1 MNVTKIIAGLLTVPM
16 ILSLAACGDE
26 EDDDDTERRSRK
38 KKSSSS
44 VTESVDEPG
53 ENSSSL
59 ENVTTAVQ
67 TTAEPTTEAPT
78 EPQVLDFWSEYG
90 YGSEA
95 YISRADAFHDGMA
108 WVELSGGDKRM
119 IYAINTEGEVIYTID
134 SADIESK
141 WGGWVSYNC
150 HTYFNQGVAIVS
162 TDTKQQLINTEGEV
176 VWDAAKEGMDYAVER
191 WGEQGIL
198 SIVISNESEN
208 GTISQD
214 SALGLAFYSMNKS
227 FSGYTL
233 VQFDVDTF
241 DYTGQA
247 YGLLA
252 PDGSWK
258 VEPFETGKY
267 NGVRYS
273 PEWCYLQ
280 YRNDSDDYNTNQT
293 FMNIDTGET
302 VMGKS
307 YPLPDQVKVWQRAY
321 NCKNNDGLDFDID
334 KKAFVDASGNVVIDC
349 SEYTF
354 TAEKYGRFDA
364 SYYHYI
370 PAFHEGYAVL
380 AVYNDD
386 EAPYFFAIDKEGN
399 RQFEPKRFA
408 DNFSYDD
415 AMAFYINEDIIT
427 CGYNTLG
434 AQYWYTGGWQSDEEG
449 YFRYFD
455 HTGKEPEALKDLDL
469 AFLGPFSDGI
479 AEVSVYTDSSKTNTR
494 IFYIDHDGNELFP
507 KH

>member
-78 EPQVLDFWSEYG
+78 EPPVMDFWSEYG
-90 YGSEA
+90 YGEKA
-95 YISRADAFHDGMA
+95 FIFNADAFHDGMA
-108 WVELSGGDKRM
+108 WVELSGGDKGM
-119 IYAINTEGEVIYTID
+119 IYAINTEGEVKFTID
-134 SADIESK
+134 PDDLESK
-141 WGGWVSYNC
+141 SRAYAYNY

-176 VWDAAKEGMDYAVER
+176 IWDADKEGKDYAVDR

-370 PAFHEGYAVL
+370 PAFHDGYAVL

-408 DNFSYDD
+408 DNFTFDES
-415 AMAFYINEDIIT
+415 MSFYISEDVLT
-427 CGYNTLG
+427 CGCFTLG
-434 AQYWYTGGWQSDEEG
+434 PQYWYTEGWHADDEG

-479 AEVSVYTDSSKTNTR
+479 AGVSVYTDSSKTNTR

>member
-108 WVELSGGDKRM
+108 WVELSGGDKGM
-119 IYAINTEGEVIYTID
+119 IYAINTEGEVKFTID
-134 SADIESK
+134 PDDIESK
-141 WGGWVSYNC
+141 WGGWVSYNY

-198 SIVISNESEN
+198 GIVIGNQN
-208 GTISQD
+208 DGNTMSQEE
-214 SALGLAFYSMNKS
+214 ALGDVSTNKEKA
-227 FSGYTL
+227 FSGYAL

-241 DYTGQA
+241 DYTGKA
-247 YGLLA
+247 FGILA
-252 PDGSWK
+252 PDGSWQL
-258 VEPFETGKY
+258 EPFETDRY
-267 NGVRYS
+267 NVEYS
-273 PEWCYLQ
+273 PEWAYL
-280 YRNDSDDYNTNQT
+280 YYNNDGDDYNTSYT
-293 FMNIDTGET
+293 YVNIETGET
-302 VMGKS
+302 VLGNS
-307 YPLPDQVKVWQRAY
+307 YPLPDQVKVWQRVY
-321 NCKNNDGLDFDID
+321 NCKNQDGLDFDTD

-349 SEYTF
+349 SQYTF
-354 TAEKYGRFDA
+354 TAEKYGKFDI
-364 SYYHYI
+364 SNSNYI
-370 PAFHEGYAVL
+370 PAFHDGYAVL
-380 AVYNDD
+380 AVYNEDK
-386 EAPYFFAIDKEGN
+386 APYYFAIDKEGN

-408 DNFSYDD
+408 DNFTFDES
-415 AMAFYINEDIIT
+415 MSFYISEDVLT
-427 CGYNTLG
+427 CGCFTLG
-434 AQYWYTGGWQSDEEG
+434 PQYWYTEGWHADEEG
-449 YFRYFD
+449 YIRYFD

-479 AEVSVYTDSSKTNTR
+479 AAVTLYTDSSKTTER
-494 IFYIDHDGNELFP
+494 MCYIDHDGNELFP